1 MVENR
6 SLTVHYLFRAVIMSG
21 FSFYVLHLVKAGSLV
36 YYIAPRME
44 VYVKCA
50 AIALFVIALYQG
62 FLGLRSFFGKAEA
75 PCDCEHAPPASLVRN
90 IWLYGLFLLPLTL
103 GFLLPDKLMGSDVVA
118 MKGMNLS
125 GGNGAA
131 KAGGRAAGPS
141 AAIEASGTVEAG
153 QTASAGAV
161 QAPAP
166 ASAASGQTA
175 SAEAEAG
182 GGVSPAAGAGAS
194 PAADEELKRLFVA
207 DELSAP
213 YVPLGMKLYKRERIV
228 IQENGFME
236 LLTAVDLFLDRYIGK
251 KMEIT
256 GFVYR
261 EPDMKE
267 NQFVVSRLAMMCCS
281 ADSSPYGVLVESA
294 TAKTLGKDAW
304 VKIVGTIGTT
314 KYKDIEIMKLDATSI
329 ESIQAPET
337 PYVYPYYEDFEK
349 LAD

>member
-6 SLTVHYLFRAVIMSG
+6 SLTVHYLFRAVIMAG

-75 PCDCEHAPPASLVRN
+75 ACDCEHAPPASIVRN

-131 KAGGRAAGPS
+131 KAGGRAAGSS
-141 AAIEASGTVEAG
+141 AAIEATGTAAAG
-153 QTASAGAV
+153 QTASTEAV
-161 QAPAP
+161 QAPESAATGQP
-166 ASAASGQTA
+166 ASAGGA
-175 SAEAEAG
+175 AG
-182 GGVSPAAGAGAS
+182 GTMTGTSPAV
-194 PAADEELKRLFVA
+194 DEELKRLFEA
-207 DELSAP
+207 DEFSKP
-213 YVPLGMKLYKRERIV
+213 FVPLGMKLYKQDRIV
-228 IQENGFME
+228 IKENGFME

-304 VKIVGTIGTT
+304 VKIVGTISTT

>member
-6 SLTVHYLFRAVIMSG
+6 SLTVHYLFRAVIMAG

-75 PCDCEHAPPASLVRN
+75 ACDCEHAPPASIVRN

-131 KAGGRAAGPS
+131 KAGGRAAG
-141 AAIEASGTVEAG
+141 SGTAAAG

-161 QAPAP
+161 QAPESVAP
-166 ASAASGQTA
+166 EQPV
-175 SAEAEAG
+175 SAEEAAAK
-182 GGVSPAAGAGAS
+182 GGVSSAAGTGTS
-194 PAADEELKRLFVA
+194 PTADEELKRLFEA
-207 DELSAP
+207 DDFSKP
-213 YVPLGMKLYKRERIV
+213 FVSLGIKLYKQDRIV
-228 IQENGFME
+228 IKENGFME

-281 ADSSPYGVLVESA
+281 ADSSPYGVLVEGA
-294 TAKTLGKDAW
+294 TAKTLSKDAW

>member
-1 MVENR
+1 MVGNR
-6 SLTVHYLFRAVIMSG
+6 SLTVHYLFRAVIMAG
-21 FSFYVLHLVKAGSLV
+21 FSFYILHLVKAGRLV

-44 VYVKCA
+44 MYVKCA

-62 FLGLRSFFGKAEA
+62 FLGLRSFFGKSGT
-75 PCDCEHAPPASLVRN
+75 PCECGHMPAGSIVRN

-125 GGNGAA
+125 GTNGAA
-131 KAGGRAAGPS
+131 KADDRAAVTS
-141 AAIEASGTVEAG
+141 VA
-153 QTASAGAV
+153 AV
-161 QAPAP
+161 QAPA
-166 ASAASGQTA
+166 AAAPEQS
-175 SAEAEAG
+175 
-182 GGVSPAAGAGAS
+182 AS
-194 PAADEELKRLFVA
+194 PVSADKGAETRSAPSDDELKRLFPGGGFS
-207 DELSAP
+207 EP
-213 YVPLGMKLYKRERIV
+213 YVSLGMKLYKQDRIV
-228 IQENGFME
+228 IKENGFME

-251 KMEIT
+251 KMEIA

-267 NQFVVSRLAMMCCS
+267 DQFVVSRLSMMCCS

-294 TAKTLGKDAW
+294 TAKTLQKDSW

-314 KYKDIEIMKLDATSI
+314 KYKDIEIMRLNATSI

-337 PYVYPYYEDFEK
+337 PYVYPYYDEFEK